1 MAQNPNSS
9 ARSQL
14 TRIPEQAN
22 SSAVMTAWKRAAPGS
37 ARPMTWFQPIAAIMQ
52 ISITARAATVR

>member
-1 MAQNPNSS
+1 
-9 ARSQL
+9 
-14 TRIPEQAN
+14 
-22 SSAVMTAWKRAAPGS
+22 MTAWKRAAPGS